1 MRNKNLLGLLIST
14 VNLALMPVVFYLS
27 FILSSFIVSK
37 HLGDDT
43 VFAPL
48 KIAGFFLC
56 IAVVPMYLLNQIT
69 KYLLDKFVYE
79 TKEGIIRTAYPNG
92 GSLDMNSRAELE
104 AHRELF
110 KSLYSYVGSYPAW
123 KVQQE
128 FRELILSLNPP
139 TGHCAY
145 HFHNLDDYLGKLVDG
160 INKVRRFHEESI
172 SNGYGWD
179 EDILKQA
186 RGDFLL
192 PQIAQR
198 HTDFLKKN
206 KD

>member
-1 MRNKNLLGLLIST
+1 MRNKNLLGVLIST

-92 GSLDMNSRAELE
+92 GSLDMNSQSELE

-110 KSLYSYVGSYPAW
+110 KSVYSYVGSYPVW

-128 FRELILSLNPP
+128 FRELILALEPNTDNP
-139 TGHCAY
+139 GYEY
-145 HFHNLDDYLGKLVDG
+145 HFHNIDNYLSKIITLMADLKEIRPDGNPFWEDEQMLSRAKGDYLLEQ
-160 INKVRRFHEESI
+160 IRNKHPAFKEYSR
-172 SNGYGWD
+172 D
-179 EDILKQA
+179 
-186 RGDFLL
+186 
-192 PQIAQR
+192 
-198 HTDFLKKN
+198 
-206 KD
+206 